1 VADGK
6 LSWPTLFGQLS
17 FPHLPTHLSRPFE
30 KHVPLTC
37 VCNDTHTCLWSA
49 AVLPSLQLASFAN
62 GKKERVKLEREREKP
77 NLVPARSFA
86 ITVRSF
92 AITVNHRSF
101 AITVRS
107 FVITM
112 RSFRN
117 HREELRKSPKSL
129 NLPNLPNLPIA
140 ITVNHRSE
148 LQQQSL
154 QRSFSRSASHR
165 RRTIAKLL
173 TVARSHDCEARTR
186 FGSH

>member
-37 VCNDTHTCLWSA
+37 VCSDTHTCLWSA

-86 ITVRSF
+86 ITV
-92 AITVNHRSF
+92 NHREELRNHRESPEL
-101 AITVRS
+101 RNH
-107 FVITM
+107 
-112 RSFRN
+112 REELRN

-129 NLPNLPNLPIA
+129 NLK
-140 ITVNHRSE
+140 SE
-148 LQQQSL
+148 
-154 QRSFSRSASHR
+154 
-165 RRTIAKLL
+165 I
-173 TVARSHDCEARTR
+173 
-186 FGSH
+186 